1 MPRFDTTSASPVP
14 VDRLPGSLRCALAVV
29 IAAGLAMRVLYPADT
44 VFCEDQV
51 RACALAQDIAN
62 GHGQTG
68 GLLNS
73 GGFRNLPGFV
83 YLLAAVWKVFP
94 DPLALIQFTGFVNCL
109 AVLAAWWLMRRW
121 GGSAA
126 AWWGTAFFA
135 AAPWAIHYSRWLW
148 AQHLLFPA
156 ALVVYLFLWRWVVLG
171 KRWAALGVVLGLTLL
186 VQIHLGGVVL
196 ALAIGLVLLW
206 LRPRLPLIPL
216 MIGVVLAIVSI
227 LPYLLDGNLGVPR
240 Q

>member
-1 MPRFDTTSASPVP
+1 MPSSETTSASRAP
-14 VDRLPGSLRCALAVV
+14 VDRLPRGLQCALGVV
-29 IAAGLAMRVLYPADT
+29 IAAGLAMRLIYPADT
-44 VFCEDQV
+44 AFTEDQAY
-51 RACALAQDIAN
+51 ACALAQDIAN
-62 GHGQTG
+62 GHWQTG

-73 GGFRNLPGFV
+73 GDFRNPPGFV
-83 YLLAAVWKVFP
+83 YVLAAVWKVFP
-94 DPLALIQFTGFVNCL
+94 DPLALIRFIGFVNCL

-135 AAPWAIHYSRWLW
+135 AAPWAILYSRWLW

-156 ALVVYLFLWRWVVLG
+156 ALVVYFFLWRWVVLG

-186 VQIHLGGVVL
+186 VQIHLGAVVL

-216 MIGVVLAIVSI
+216 TIGVVLAIVSI
-227 LPYLLDGNLGVPR
+227 TGRTLNW
-240 Q
+240 